1 MFPRLGNNCL
11 KRIDLRKRFLFY
23 SLIAKWSKSSLYYLA
38 NASVQMAT
46 LAHALNSSF
55 PFASLWYGG
64 RVRACVTVS
73 VGEKERAGVLLRR
86 GGGEGDKIWK
96 GGGQGVPLL
105 LLIFVVLAAAVGAL
119 DVEASTFKVTSQHLK
134 RGQKDCSNISLF
146 LSSSTCFYSRK
157 EFFFFLFWRKWHV
170 VLEQNMIWILIE
182 EISAIITFIT

>member
-1 MFPRLGNNCL
+1 MIKKLSLLFGQCKCPNGDPGTRSQLLLSICLSVVRGPRARLCYSFSRG
-11 KRIDLRKRFLFY
+11 KRESRGP
-23 SLIAKWSKSSLYYLA
+23 
-38 NASVQMAT
+38 V
-46 LAHALNSSF
+46 
-55 PFASLWYGG
+55 
-64 RVRACVTVS
+64 
-73 VGEKERAGVLLRR
+73 EKG

-134 RGQKDCSNISLF
+134 RGQKGCSNISLF